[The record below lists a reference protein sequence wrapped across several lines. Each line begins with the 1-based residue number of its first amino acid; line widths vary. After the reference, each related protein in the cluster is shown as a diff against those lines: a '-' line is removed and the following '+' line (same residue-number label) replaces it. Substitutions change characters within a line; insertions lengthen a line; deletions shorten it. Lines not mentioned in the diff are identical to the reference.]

1 MRITKSKGF
10 YADAYL
16 RNPGVTGS
24 STLISVHWPDDRN
37 KRFLVDDGAAQGRE
51 NKDFYNAFFPFNAGK
66 IDFIIL
72 THTHHD
78 HQGLLPLVVRQGFQG
93 PIFTHYANTVLM
105 TTSLYDSCKIAD
117 TVTGRPLCDV
127 NEVEATL
134 DLVVGCTTKKILK
147 PDKNIKIVFYA
158 NGHLV
163 GAVITLVVISC
174 PGEEDITLLFTGD
187 FKDRNIFFNVET
199 PPKEVKNLNISAIFC
214 ESTYGNVDSTNP
226 MFDKCLQNNTVK
238 ALKEG
243 KTVLYA
249 AYAQGRYQEVLYDI
263 KMWKKRGIIPQNTLV
278 YADGKASQEN
288 TIKYMYNDLGI
299 KKIMK
304 DFVPTDT
311 KFVPRTR
318 DRMEYRRKIMENND
332 PKIIIAP
339 GGMASYGPI
348 QNYIQNY
355 ISRND
360 VLLHLLGYCSE
371 DSQGYRLLN
380 TPLGEKVKYAGKEYV
395 KWFDTKR
402 TGEKSGHAPR
412 NILLAFLEMFPNK
425 QSIIIYHGENETK
438 HCFREFLLDNLGLPE
453 DQIVV
458 SSPDIAYRIESNGI
472 TDRFETHLDTVF

>member
-1 MRITKSKGF
+1 
-10 YADAYL
+10 
-16 RNPGVTGS
+16 
-24 STLISVHWPDDRN
+24 
-37 KRFLVDDGAAQGRE
+37 
-51 NKDFYNAFFPFNAGK
+51 
-66 IDFIIL
+66 
-72 THTHHD
+72 
-78 HQGLLPLVVRQGFQG
+78 
-93 PIFTHYANTVLM
+93 M

-147 PDKNIKIVFYA
+147 PDKNIKIVFYT

-163 GAVITLVVISC
+163 GADITLVVISC

-199 PPKEVKNLNISAIFC
+199 PPKEVKNLNILAIFC

-299 KKIMK
+299 EKIMR

-425 QSIIIYHGENETK
+425 QSIIIYHGENEIK
-438 HCFREFLLDNLGLPE
+438 HCFREFIWVYQRTKLWFLH
-453 DQIVV
+453 QI
-458 SSPDIAYRIESNGI
+458 
-472 TDRFETHLDTVF
+472 